1 MLKGRCLLVTRHLG
15 LSMCLSD
22 MVFIQNFISLDKT
35 LNTWLVSWA
44 NFEQILPGQ
53 ERPMFNGNKVF
64 SSVHVFIQN
73 YI

>member
-1 MLKGRCLLVTRHLG
+1 
-15 LSMCLSD
+15 MCLSD

-44 NFEQILPGQ
+44 KLGLLWPDE
-53 ERPMFNGNKVF
+53 ERPVFVGNKVF

-73 YI
+73 

>member
-44 NFEQILPGQ
+44 KLGLLWPDE
-53 ERPMFNGNKVF
+53 ERPVFVGNKVF

-73 YI
+73 